1 MSAILCKSRL
11 NGTSEGG
18 GASTVAK
25 LYLGSTGS
33 TERVVRKRFARGTD
47 SDKREMKVVLNMNR
61 LEKEKKNSKYRKDI
75 NRKYV
80 FELTFNVMISQS
92 QCWMISLF
100 SM

>member
-47 SDKREMKVVLNMNR
+47 SDKRQMKVVLNMKNMNR
-61 LEKEKKNSKYRKDI
+61 LEKEKKK
-75 NRKYV
+75 
-80 FELTFNVMISQS
+80 F
-92 QCWMISLF
+92 
-100 SM
+100 